1 MLGVVHRYRWRDGA
15 VVRIVA
21 LDLLDLSAWS
31 LHVLPVSALVLFDF
45 LRQSEGMHKNEC
57 LLLSWD
63 RIGRDSCNL
72 QLVEL

>member
-1 MLGVVHRYRWRDGA
+1 MFGVVHRYRWRDGA

-45 LRQSEGMHKNEC
+45 LRQSEGIRMSVC
-57 LLLSWD
+57 FSAG
-63 RIGRDSCNL
+63 IG
-72 QLVEL
+72 

>member
-1 MLGVVHRYRWRDGA
+1 MFGVVHRYRWRDGA

-31 LHVLPVSALVLFDF
+31 LHVLPH
-45 LRQSEGMHKNEC
+45 EGMHKNEC